1 MSVKP
6 VIILG
11 AGGHA
16 KVLIDV
22 LKLCKVQ
29 ILGYTDPQKF
39 EPILGIPRIG
49 DDEEILN
56 YDPSCIELVNGIGSI
71 GNNRLRKA
79 LFSKFKENGYVFRS
93 VIHPKAIVAADAQ
106 LSEGVQIMAGA
117 VVQPGCV
124 IGHNTIINTMVSID
138 HDCRIGNHVHIA
150 PGATLSGHVMIE
162 DDVHIGTGANV
173 IQGIKIGNN
182 SLIGAGSLVI
192 HNIQPNQKVMGVPG
206 KEVNK

>member
-1 MSVKP
+1 MSAKP
-6 VIILG
+6 VIVLG

-39 EPILGIPRIG
+39 EPILGIPSIG
-49 DDEEILN
+49 KDEEILN
-56 YDPSCIELVNGIGSI
+56 YNPNSIELVNGLGSI
-71 GNNRLRKA
+71 GDNRLRKA
-79 LFSKFKENGYVFRS
+79 LFSKFKEYGYVFRS
-93 VIHPKAIVAADAQ
+93 VIHPAAIVASDVQ

-124 IGHNTIINTMVSID
+124 IGHNTIINTRASID
-138 HDCRIGNHVHIA
+138 HDCNIGNHVHIA
-150 PGATLSGHVMIE
+150 PGATLCGHVIVE

-182 SLIGAGSLVI
+182 SLIRAGSLVI
-192 HNIQPNQKVMGVPG
+192 HHIQPNKKVIGVLG